1 MKGFFLVPN
10 EAAVLVH
17 FKGARK
23 SQIPIPGGEAQLLGD
38 ASELFLLHWGHVEL
52 DKPLSP
58 RDEHVMSVSGACG
71 RAGTDP
77 GTRRGLWHH

>member
-10 EAAVLVH
+10 ETAVLVH

-23 SQIPIPGGEAQLLGD
+23 GQIPIPGGEAQLLGD
-38 ASELFLLHWGHVEL
+38 GSELVLLHGGPMEL

-58 RDEHVMSVSGACG
+58 IDEHVVSVSGACG
-71 RAGTDP
+71 RASTDP
-77 GTRRGLWHH
+77 GTRKGLWHH